1 LVFVIDFNRIKV
13 KETPELHDNTLL
25 DEIKF
30 LDSAL
35 CEIEKVPNLILDLV
49 RANYYKN
56 CRMILIISKEL
67 KSIANHTNNL
77 YFY

>member
-1 LVFVIDFNRIKV
+1 M
-13 KETPELHDNTLL
+13 KETPELLDNTLL

-49 RANYYKN
+49 RHA
-56 CRMILIISKEL
+56 ID
-67 KSIANHTNNL
+67 A
-77 YFY
+77 

>member
-1 LVFVIDFNRIKV
+1 V
-13 KETPELHDNTLL
+13 KETPELLGNTLL

-49 RANYYKN
+49 RHA
-56 CRMILIISKEL
+56 IDI
-67 KSIANHTNNL
+67 
-77 YFY
+77 